1 MLKMILCQSS
11 EKMKKRIIIA
21 RLAFL
26 IFICSVLLSNNF
38 FSQSIDGENITLV
51 CNNQPLRTVLDDI
64 RIRTGVN
71 FIYQDDLV
79 DNKKIT
85 CRIENSQIKNA
96 VRKVLEGLDI
106 SFRNFGEKVFVLF
119 KDKKPVRTS
128 YQAIVVDQN
137 TSVSNRIVSFVKPE
151 IIHDDNPVYPAEAAK
166 NNIEGK
172 VKLRFLISKNG
183 NVDRIVIEKTSGSE
197 ILDSAAID
205 YIYKLKFS
213 PAKENG
219 IPRSI
224 WMSMVL
230 RYLVV
235 DY

>member
-11 EKMKKRIIIA
+11 EKMKRIIIIA
-21 RLAFL
+21 RLTFL
-26 IFICSVLLSNNF
+26 IFISSVLLSNNF
-38 FSQSIDGENITLV
+38 FGQSIDKKDITLV
-51 CNNQPLRTVLDDI
+51 CDNEPLRTVLEEL

-79 DNKKIT
+79 DNKIIT
-85 CRIENSQIKNA
+85 CRIENSQVKSA
-96 VRKVLEGLDI
+96 VRKVLGGLDI

-128 YQAIVVDQN
+128 YKAIVVDQN
-137 TSVSNRIVSFVKPE
+137 TSVSNRIVSFIKPE

-172 VKLRFLISKNG
+172 VKLRFLISKYG
-183 NVDRIVIEKTSGSE
+183 DVDRVIIENTSGSE

-205 YIYKLKFS
+205 YINKLKFS

-219 IPRSI
+219 MARSI